1 MAAELAR
8 RACLR
13 PGTRQRF
20 EQAVALAGRA
30 VLAES
35 ELGRR
40 DALAQLLSD
49 AEPLVRLEAMR
60 LRLNAMRVALA
71 EADPRLEPL
80 RDQFGLFGL
89 LPLSPAQVE
98 AMRREQVAQW
108 AEKIISSTPERHG
121 VQLIATQTDRTPEF
135 VKDLAYNLRARS
147 PKLVFV
153 QGAVND
159 GKPMLTVMLG
169 DEITAQGVNA
179 GAVVREA
186 AKLMQ
191 GGGGGQAFFATAG
204 GKNPDGLQ
212 AAIDKAVELIMAQL
226 H

>member
-1 MAAELAR
+1 MVDVGPPGGDAAECLE
-8 RACLR
+8 RAGVSHLDVLVLSHSHTDHIGGL
-13 PGTRQRF
+13 PQVL
-20 EQAVALAGRA
+20 QAVKKMFESNEALSK
-30 VLAES
+30 E
-35 ELGRR
+35 
-40 DALAQLLSD
+40 
-49 AEPLVRLEAMR
+49 
-60 LRLNAMRVALA
+60 
-71 EADPRLEPL
+71 
-80 RDQFGLFGL
+80 
-89 LPLSPAQVE
+89 VE
-98 AMRREQVAQW
+98 TMRREQVAQW
-108 AEKIISSTPERHG
+108 ADKIIASTPERRG

-135 VKDLAYNLRARS
+135 VKDLAYCLRARA
-147 PKLVFV
+147 PKLVLV
-153 QGAVND
+153 QGSVND

-169 DEITAQGVNA
+169 EEITAQGVNA